1 MKLKGTARSGDLPRR
16 SILKAAAAALFGSV
30 VLPGTAWAEAPVPGG
45 TLRVSSGGDPPDFDL
60 HQTVT
65 YLTQHVGAPCYSTL
79 MRVDPSNSTQLLPD
93 LAEKYEVSDDGLTI
107 TFTLRTGVKFHDGS
121 DLTVDDVVYSLNRVK
136 SPPRGIVSPRRGLMG
151 NVAAIEAEGPSTV
164 KITLAQ
170 PQPDFPMLVSNP
182 FNVIYPKAVVEPLDA
197 EGIGMKRKVV
207 GTGAFKLARSID
219 GQLYELERNA
229 DYFGTPAHLDKIQFF
244 PIRGEIERGVALQG
258 GRIDACFVFSS
269 EAVLTTLRNA
279 PGFTAL
285 RRPTPTFINLISNV
299 TQKPFDDLRVR
310 EALSLAID
318 RSAFISTVGPLAG
331 AFYHSHGL
339 LLPGSEYDLTLD
351 DVRQYSGYDTLPDAG
366 GDIEANRA
374 RARQLLDEAGVPR
387 GFKVSLL
394 ARGDLPAFRDS
405 SINVASQLNAVGFD
419 ASVDVRDA
427 GAFSTAEN
435 RGEFQLVVH
444 SIAVSGSLP
453 DQILG
458 ESYTSF
464 GGRNYGKWEDPALDD
479 LYHVQS
485 REPDNE
491 KRKAL
496 IRDFQ
501 LAFMK
506 TFYHINLAWVGY
518 GAAHS
523 DRVKGWSAL
532 PDIYTNMQ
540 LDNVFLEG

>member
-1 MKLKGTARSGDLPRR
+1 M
-16 SILKAAAAALFGSV
+16 
-30 VLPGTAWAEAPVPGG
+30 AWAQAPVPGG

-60 HQTVT
+60 HQTTT

-79 MRVDPSNSTQLLPD
+79 MRVDPANPTQLLPD
-93 LAEKYEVSDDGLTI
+93 LAEKFEVSDDGLTV
-107 TFTLRTGVKFHDGS
+107 TFTLRQGVKFHDGT
-121 DLTVDDVVYSLNRVK
+121 DLTVDDVIYSLNRVK
-136 SPPRGIVSPRRGLMG
+136 APPSGIVSPRRGLLG
-151 NVAAIEAEGPSTV
+151 NIATIEPVGAAGL
-164 KITLAQ
+164 KITLSQ
-170 PQPDFPMLVSNP
+170 PQPDFPLLVSNP

-197 EGIGMKRKVV
+197 EGVGMKRKIV
-207 GTGAFKLARSID
+207 GTGAFKLGRSID
-219 GQLYELERNA
+219 GQLYELERNEA
-229 DYFGTPAHLDKIQFF
+229 YFGTPAHLDKIQFF

-258 GRIDACFVFSS
+258 ERIDACFLFAS
-269 EAVLTTLRNA
+269 EAVLTTLREA
-279 PGFTAL
+279 PGVTAL
-285 RRPTPTFINLISNV
+285 RRPTPTFINLIPNV
-299 TQKPFDDLRVR
+299 TQKPFDDVRVR

-318 RSAFISTVGPLAG
+318 RSAFIATVGPLAG
-331 AFYHSHGL
+331 AFYHSYGL
-339 LLPGSEYDLTLD
+339 LLPGSDYQLSTDEI
-351 DVRQYSGYDTLPDAG
+351 REFAGYDTLPDAG

-374 RARQLLDEAGVPR
+374 RARELLKEAGVPE

-405 SINVASQLNAVGFD
+405 SINVASQLNAIGFD

-427 GAFSTAEN
+427 GAFATAEN

-444 SIAVSGSLP
+444 SVAVSGSLP

-458 ESYTSF
+458 EGYTSF
-464 GGRNYGKWEDPALDD
+464 GGRNYGKWEDPSLDD
-479 LYHVQS
+479 LYRAQS
-485 REPDNE
+485 REPDVE

-540 LDNVFLEG
+540 LDNVYLEG